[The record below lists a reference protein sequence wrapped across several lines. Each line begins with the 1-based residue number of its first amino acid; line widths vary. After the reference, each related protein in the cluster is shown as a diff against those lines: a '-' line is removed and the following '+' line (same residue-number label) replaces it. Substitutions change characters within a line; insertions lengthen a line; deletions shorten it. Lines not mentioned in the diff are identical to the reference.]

1 MNSTD
6 STDSFTLT
14 SSAAGPLTRRTLLA
28 ASSAVLVGAAL
39 PSLDPTPARA
49 AGPADSAVAA
59 LARRH
64 DRTVAVYARNLRSG
78 RTLAH
83 RPDRAMPMCSLF
95 KVIAVAAVLRGEL
108 VVPDH
113 RVLERPVHLPP
124 AALVENSPILAECFD
139 TGRVPTVAELC
150 GAALQRSDNTAG
162 NALLSLIG
170 GPAGLTRVA
179 RGLGDGVTRLDRW
192 EPELNSAEPDRRT
205 DTTSARAIGQ
215 TYTALVVGRALPT
228 PARQRLRDSMLGNT
242 TSGARL
248 GKAMPPG
255 WRLADKT
262 GAGAYGVVNDAGIA
276 WAPDGTPIL
285 LSVLTRSDD
294 AGASYDN
301 ELIAEV
307 GELCLAR
314 LT

>member
-1 MNSTD
+1 MITSD
-6 STDSFTLT
+6 SPTTT
-14 SSAAGPLTRRTLLA
+14 RSATVPLTRRTLLA
-28 ASSAVLVGAAL
+28 ASSAVLVGTAL
-39 PSLDPTPARA
+39 PSLDPTVA
-49 AGPADSAVAA
+49 AATGRVDSDVAA
-59 LARRH
+59 LEPRH

-95 KVIAVAAVLRGEL
+95 KVIAVAGVLRGEL
-108 VVPDH
+108 VVPDR

-124 AALVENSPILAECFD
+124 AALVENSPFLAECFAG
-139 TGRVPTVAELC
+139 GRVPTVAELC
-150 GAALQRSDNTAG
+150 RAALQRSDNTAG

-179 RGLGDGVTRLDRW
+179 RRLGDGVTRLDRW
-192 EPELNSAEPDRRT
+192 EPELNSAEPGRRT
-205 DTTSARAIGQ
+205 DTSSARAIGE
-215 TYTALVVGRALPT
+215 TYAALLLGRALPA
-228 PARQRLRDSMLGNT
+228 PARQQLRDWMLGNT

-262 GAGAYGVVNDAGIA
+262 GAGAYGVVNDAGVA

-294 AGASYDN
+294 SAASYDN
-301 ELIAEV
+301 QLIAEV
-307 GELCLAR
+307 GDLCLAR